1 MDDGKKVTSVNKSST
16 SGRNFIG
23 FMKDLK
29 AEFGRMTWPSK
40 ESIKKS
46 TITVFTFCLIFVVI
60 VGLLDYGFNNVYK
73 LIFK

>member
-1 MDDGKKVTSVNKSST
+1 MDDEKIITKTNKSST
-16 SGRNFIG
+16 SGKNFFG

-29 AEFGRMTWPSK
+29 AEFCRMTWPSK

>member
-1 MDDGKKVTSVNKSST
+1 MDDGKKTIKANKSST
-16 SGRNFIG
+16 SGKNFIG

-29 AEFGRMTWPSK
+29 SEFGRMTWPSK
-40 ESIKKS
+40 ENIKKS
-46 TITVFTFCLIFVVI
+46 TITVFTFCVIFVVI

>member
-1 MDDGKKVTSVNKSST
+1 MADEKKTKKVNKSST
-16 SGRNFIG
+16 SGKNLIG

-29 AEFGRMTWPSK
+29 AEFSRMTWPSK

-46 TITVFTFCLIFVVI
+46 TITVFVFCVIFVVI
-60 VGLLDYGFNNVYK
+60 VGLFDYGFNNVYK

>member
-1 MDDGKKVTSVNKSST
+1 MDDGKKTIKANKSST
-16 SGRNFIG
+16 SGKNFIG

-29 AEFGRMTWPSK
+29 SEFGRMTWPSK

-46 TITVFTFCLIFVVI
+46 TITVFTFCFIFVVI